1 MNPSSDSSSESKSK
15 SDTKEPPQE
24 SMKNPVDKYFLD
36 LEKWLNDAY
45 MWQGVAASF
54 PYFFMCNQYMSH
66 YTSLNGNTTTNRNPF
81 ANEGSTFNNHGFV
94 PNQNRPFISHGK
106 TSVTQIPKDCKEL
119 T

>member
-1 MNPSSDSSSESKSK
+1 
-15 SDTKEPPQE
+15 
-24 SMKNPVDKYFLD
+24 MKNPVDKYFLD